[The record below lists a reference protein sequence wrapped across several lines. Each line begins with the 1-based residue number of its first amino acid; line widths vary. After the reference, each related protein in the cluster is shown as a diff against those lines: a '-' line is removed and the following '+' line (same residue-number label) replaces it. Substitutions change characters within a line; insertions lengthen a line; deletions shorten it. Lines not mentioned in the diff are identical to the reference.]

1 MAERR
6 NTYSFFAVFMLL
18 LLCSCTKEPDA
29 VVPQEESTSFIL
41 ATKAQTA
48 PGTTFRILA
57 YGCSEEDHFNVI
69 SEGTYSLQEKTF
81 GEFPYLTASALDDNG
96 VLLAEDPAKALAVPY
111 EQAGNSFY
119 ISYVSPG
126 KIHSDG
132 SFEANL
138 AEPFY
143 CSDVQ
148 KTVIN
153 NYGLVEMTKDLYD
166 RRAKIGFRFF
176 KTEEAAEKTIE
187 ISELA
192 IIGAGNIYWP
202 ASKQVT
208 SSTEDILPATLQP
221 VAVDGTLQIY
231 ECKEFDDMP
240 FVLSGIY
247 APKDTVAT
255 KLLKDESYA
264 LGFAPTNL
272 QESMY
277 LQVQFKMFVDGAGPL
292 LVTAPLTYNAAADI
306 TMVLEPLTTYMY
318 NIYVSDTYIKTIL
331 QVTPLEGWEEIEF
344 GWEIKDNTEKVYF
357 GEFEFSQW
365 EDNPWEDNKDINSS
379 NN

>member
-1 MAERR
+1 MAELR
-6 NTYSFFAVFMLL
+6 NTYSIFAAAVLL
-18 LLCSCTKEPDA
+18 LLCSCTKESDA
-29 VVPQEESTSFIL
+29 VVPQGESTGFLL
-41 ATKAQTA
+41 ATKAQAA

-57 YGCSEEDHFNVI
+57 YGSTEADHFNVI
-69 SEGTYSLQEKTF
+69 SEGTYSLQDKKF

-96 VLLAEDPAKALAVPY
+96 LLLAEDPTKALAVPY

-126 KIHSDG
+126 KIHSGG
-132 SFEANL
+132 SFEADL

-143 CSDVQ
+143 SSDVQ

-153 NYGLVEMTKDLYD
+153 NYGLVEMTKELYD

-176 KTEEAAEKTIE
+176 KTQEAAEKTIE
-187 ISELA
+187 IRDLA
-192 IIGAGNIYWP
+192 IVGAGNIYWP
-202 ASKQVT
+202 ASKQIT
-208 SSTEDILPATLQP
+208 SATEDNLPATLQP
-221 VAVDGTLQIY
+221 VAADGSLQIY

-247 APKDTVAT
+247 APKDTVAAH
-255 KLLKDESYA
+255 LLKDESYA
-264 LGFAPTNL
+264 LEFAPTNL
-272 QESMY
+272 QESNY
-277 LQVQFKMFVDGAGPL
+277 LLVQFNLVVEGGGPL
-292 LVTAPLTYNAAADI
+292 LVTAPLTYNAAADK

-331 QVTPLEGWEEIEF
+331 EVTPLQGWEDIEF

-365 EDNPWEDNKDINSS
+365 EENPWEDNKDINSS